1 MAKSK
6 KKEDL
11 KIRDDLKEFNH
22 RKSFLWDENR
32 LDAVAKRHSKGLRT
46 ARENIADLCE
56 ENSFVEFGSMIVA
69 AQRGRKTEQEL
80 IEQTPADGLIT
91 GIGSVNGKW
100 FDEEKCKC
108 IVLSYDYT
116 VLAGTQGAF
125 NHKKTDRMMQVAKA
139 SKKPVIFFVEGGGGR
154 PGDVDFD
161 IISTGGLDLMT
172 FVEYARLSGV
182 VPRVAIVSGYCFA
195 GNASIAGCSD
205 VIIATENISLGM
217 GGPAMIEGGGLGQF
231 HPKEIGPA
239 KMQSANGVIDILVKN
254 EVEAVDVA
262 KKYVSYF
269 QGDIKEWTCKDQEKL
284 RNLVPENRKFAYDVF
299 KVIHQLAD
307 DDSVLEL
314 RGDFAKNMVTAFIR
328 VEGKPMGLIGNSTR
342 HLGGAIDADAAD
354 KAARFMQLCDAFGI
368 PILSLCDAPG
378 FMVGPGCEQ
387 TAMVRHSSRMF
398 IVGSSLR
405 VPLLTIVLRKAY
417 GLGAMAMA
425 GGSLHESFFTVA
437 WPTGEF
443 GAMGLEGAVKLGFK
457 KELEAKSEIK
467 KKQALYEKLVKAAY
481 DRGKATVAASFLEFD
496 EVIDPIDSRKWIVT
510 ALQSIPKESYQNQSH
525 RIIDS
530 W

>member
-1 MAKSK
+1 MSK
-6 KKEDL
+6 KKSTEPRKDL
-11 KIRDDLKEFNH
+11 QEFQK
-22 RKSFLWDENR
+22 RKSFLLDENR
-32 LDAVAKRHSKGLRT
+32 PEAVAKRHKKGERT
-46 ARENIADLCE
+46 ARENIEDLCDKD
-56 ENSFVEFGSMIVA
+56 SFVEFGSMIVA
-69 AQRGRKTEQEL
+69 AQRGRKTENEL

-91 GIGSVNGKW
+91 GIASVNGKW
-100 FDEEKCKC
+100 FNTEDCKC
-108 IVLSYDYT
+108 IVMSYDYT

-125 NHKKTDRMMQVAKA
+125 NHKKTDRMMQVAKQA
-139 SKKPVIFFVEGGGGR
+139 KKPIIFFVEGGGGR

-172 FVEYARLSGV
+172 FVEYARLSGK
-182 VPRVAIVSGYCFA
+182 VPRIAIASGYCFA

-217 GGPAMIEGGGLGQF
+217 GGPAMIEGGGLGKF

-239 KMQSANGVIDILVKN
+239 KMQYENGVIDILVKD
-254 EVEAVDVA
+254 EIEAVATA

-269 QGDIKEWTCKDQEKL
+269 QGEKKDWTCKDQLEL
-284 RNLVPENRKFAYDVF
+284 RNLVPENRKYAYDIF
-299 KVIHQLAD
+299 KVINQLAD
-307 DDSVLEL
+307 EDSVLEL
-314 RGDFAKNMVTAFIR
+314 RGGFAKNMVTAFIR
-328 VEGKPMGLIGNSTR
+328 VEGRPIGLIGNSTR
-342 HLGGAIDADAAD
+342 HLGGAIDANAAD
-354 KAARFMQLCDAFGI
+354 KAARFMQLCDAFKI

-378 FMVGPGCEQ
+378 FMVGPDCEK

-398 IVGSSLR
+398 IMGASLN
-405 VPLLTIVLRKAY
+405 VPILTIVLRKAY

-457 KELEAKSEIK
+457 KELDEQTDPVLK
-467 KKQALYEKLVKAAY
+467 KELYEKLVKKAY
-481 DRGKATVAASFLEFD
+481 NRGKATVAASFLEFD
-496 EVIDPIDSRKWIVT
+496 EVIDPKDSRKWIT
-510 ALQSIPKESYQNQSH
+510 SALESIPNKQDMKNKN
-525 RIIDS
+525 RIVDS

>member
-1 MAKSK
+1 MAKK
-6 KKEDL
+6 KSTSPRKDL
-11 KIRDDLKEFNH
+11 QDFQK
-22 RKSFLWDENR
+22 RKSFLLDENR
-32 LDAVAKRHSKGLRT
+32 REAIAKRHKKGGRT
-46 ARENIADLCE
+46 ARENIEDLCDKDT
-56 ENSFVEFGSMIVA
+56 FVEFGSMIVA
-69 AQRGRKTEQEL
+69 AQRGRKSEKEL

-91 GIGSVNGKW
+91 GIASINGKW
-100 FDEEKCKC
+100 FDKEKCKC
-108 IVLSYDYT
+108 IVMSYDYT

-125 NHKKTDRMMQVAKA
+125 NHKKTDRMMQVAKQA
-139 SKKPVIFFVEGGGGR
+139 KKPVIFFVEGGGGR

-172 FVEYARLSGV
+172 FVEYARLSGK
-182 VPRVAIVSGYCFA
+182 VPRVAIASGYCFA

-217 GGPAMIEGGGLGQF
+217 GGPAMIKGGGLGKF

-239 KMQSANGVIDILVKN
+239 KMQYENGVIDVLVKD
-254 EVEAVDVA
+254 EVEAVATA
-262 KKYVSYF
+262 KKYISYF
-269 QGDIKEWTCKDQEKL
+269 QGAIKDWKCKDQLEL
-284 RNLVPENRKFAYDVF
+284 RNLVPENRKFAYDIF
-299 KVIHQLAD
+299 KVINQLAD
-307 DDSVLEL
+307 EDSVLEI
-314 RGDFAKNMVTAFIR
+314 RGGFAKNMVTAFIR
-328 VEGKPMGLIGNSTR
+328 IEGKPMGLIGNSTR

-354 KAARFMQLCDAFGI
+354 KAARFMQLCDAFNT

-378 FMVGPGCEQ
+378 FMVGPDCEK

-398 IVGSSLR
+398 IVGASLS
-405 VPLLTIVLRKAY
+405 VPILTIVLRKAY

-443 GAMGLEGAVKLGFK
+443 GAMGLEGAVKLGFR
-457 KELEAKSEIK
+457 KELDAQTDPT
-467 KKQALYEKLVKAAY
+467 KKQALYEELVKKAY

-496 EVIDPIDSRKWIVT
+496 EVIDPKDSRQWIVT
-510 ALQSIPKESYQNQSH
+510 ALESIPLNANDGNQN
-525 RIIDS
+525 RMIDS